1 MYQHLDSLEN
11 CKHFVLKGNLEMT
24 LASRLSTLAN
34 LLDANTKE
42 IGNSKYWTVAWANLA
57 LVQLQAIIVGTL
69 AAIFALF
76 MHWLSSCSQPSLAF
90 DIDQEMFLVLLTSS
104 VLTAS
109 IASLVLGV
117 VMIEGNQ
124 YLLYRN
130 ISSKTYLT
138 TKNYFIQESTS
149 TVFYLQLYSYPRL

>member
-1 MYQHLDSLEN
+1 MEILPNNFENKCILFISIMDSLES
-11 CKHFVLKGNLEMT
+11 CKFFVLKGNLEMT

-34 LLDANTKE
+34 LLETNTKE
-42 IGNSKYWTVAWANLA
+42 KGNSKYWAVAWANLA

-76 MHWLSSCSQPSLAF
+76 MHWLSSCSQPSLSN
-90 DIDQEMFLVLLTSS
+90 DIDQEMILVLLTSS

-117 VMIEGNQ
+117 VMIEGNY
-124 YLLYRN
+124 YLLYKN
-130 ISSKTYLT
+130 IYAKL
-138 TKNYFIQESTS
+138 I
-149 TVFYLQLYSYPRL
+149 L